1 MKMKTMKKSKIER
14 RRNKIDYKKLRNDL
28 LKAVATPEITS
39 QFVTVESTYEK
50 ELLRLAKKYNL
61 KISDYIND

>member
-1 MKMKTMKKSKIER
+1 MKTMKKSKIER

>member
-1 MKMKTMKKSKIER
+1 MKKSKIER